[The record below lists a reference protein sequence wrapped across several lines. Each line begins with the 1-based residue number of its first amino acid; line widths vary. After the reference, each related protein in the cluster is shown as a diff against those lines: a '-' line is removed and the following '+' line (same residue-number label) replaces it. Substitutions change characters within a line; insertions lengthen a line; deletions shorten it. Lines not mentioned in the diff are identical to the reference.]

1 MYCRLSR
8 LETEYGVNS
17 EIDGWHGN
25 QIGARAVHP
34 KKVALSISDDRHC
47 KAAGN
52 VENCI
57 ARNPLML
64 FMS

>member
-1 MYCRLSR
+1 MYRRLSR

-17 EIDGWHGN
+17 KIDGWHGN
-25 QIGARAVHP
+25 RVGVRTIHP
-34 KKVALSISDDRHC
+34 KKLALSLPDDRYR

-57 ARNPLML
+57 VRNPLVL